1 MINEINICFHR
12 DLAARNILMQSTDQ
26 VKIRFVEIENIH
38 SKNVSVY
45 SSDFGL
51 SRRIDADVYMQ
62 KSDSKI
68 PVKW

>member
-1 MINEINICFHR
+1 
-12 DLAARNILMQSTDQ
+12 
-26 VKIRFVEIENIH
+26 
-38 SKNVSVY
+38 VSVY